1 MAGGCSSGAG
11 GGWHRRKKK
20 KKVCRREREREGPT
34 VVPGGRLVVG
44 LATCNEAGSDV
55 GRRLGRQKESGT
67 EKMAETGGW
76 GLFFSIFAPI
86 FFMLRPWNP
95 ILFIGD
101 GRG

>member
-1 MAGGCSSGAG
+1 
-11 GGWHRRKKK
+11 
-20 KKVCRREREREGPT
+20 

-44 LATCNEAGSDV
+44 LATCNEAGSDIV
-55 GRRLGRQKESGT
+55 RRLGWQKESGT

-76 GLFFSIFAPI
+76 GLFFQFLHPI

-95 ILFIGD
+95 ILFIVD